1 MRPRPFRA
9 GLRSL
14 EPIAAAQRTRRARLG
29 LRDEF
34 LLALLPTATVLLVL
48 LMVDTVASQRLL
60 FASLASSAFL
70 IYLDPHHGTNSVR
83 TLIVSQTSAA
93 SVGWATYSLMG
104 SGYLSSGIAM
114 VLIIAIMIAF
124 DVVHPPAIGTA
135 MSFALRAG
143 DASNLLLFG
152 AAVAMTGV
160 LVVLERAVVWLLARH
175 DDGPGRPGG
184 GEVSPPSPRPSRRA

>member
-1 MRPRPFRA
+1 MRPRGLRA
-9 GLRSL
+9 GLETL
-14 EPIAAAQRTRRARLG
+14 EPIAAGARSRRDRLG

-48 LMVDTVASQRLL
+48 LVVDTVASQRLL

-70 IYLDPHHGTNSVR
+70 IYLDPHHGTNSIR
-83 TLIVSQTSAA
+83 TLIVSQISAA
-93 SVGWATYSLMG
+93 SVGWVTYSLLG
-104 SGYLSSGIAM
+104 SGYVSSGIAM

-152 AAVAMTGV
+152 VAVAMTGV
-160 LVVLERAVVWLLARH
+160 LVVLERVVVWLLGRH
-175 DDGPGRPGG
+175 DITAG
-184 GEVSPPSPRPSRRA
+184 

>member
-1 MRPRPFRA
+1 LRPLRLRA
-9 GLRSL
+9 GLATL
-14 EPIAAAQRTRRARLG
+14 EPIAAGARRRRDRLR

-34 LLALLPTATVLLVL
+34 VLALLPTATVLLVL
-48 LMVDTVASQRLL
+48 LVVDTVASQRLL

-83 TLIVSQTSAA
+83 TLIVSQLTAA
-93 SVGWATYSLMG
+93 SVGWATYSILG
-104 SGYLSSGIAM
+104 SGYVSSGTAM
-114 VLIIAIMIAF
+114 VLTIVIMIAL
-124 DVVHPPAIGTA
+124 DIVHPPAIGTA

-152 AAVAMTGV
+152 AAVAMTAV

-175 DDGPGRPGG
+175 DTAGRTEARGF
-184 GEVSPPSPRPSRRA
+184 ERAG